1 MSAFKR
7 RLLILGLAIALL
19 LVAGTV
25 GFTVIEGWPPFDSFY
40 MAITTIATVGYRE
53 VHDLSHAGRIFNTA
67 LIVFGVT
74 TLFFA
79 INVMTQA
86 AIELEL
92 GEVFGKRRTKRMI
105 DKLEKHYIV
114 CGYGRVGRNAADE
127 LVRAGATLVV
137 VDRDPERVE
146 QAARSGVLSMA
157 GDATR
162 DETLAELG
170 VARASG
176 LVAALATD
184 ADNLFLILS
193 AKNLNPNLK
202 VSARVAEEGAEQ
214 KLRRAGA
221 DTVYAPYRHA
231 GQQLAAALV
240 RPHVVQF
247 LDVATQGVGPGIELE
262 QVRVAVNCEIAGKS
276 LRQLQVRSEL
286 GVIVLAIRK
295 AAGEMMF
302 NPPADATIEPGDFL
316 VVMGEHGNLHKLET
330 MLEGVDA

>member
-7 RLLILGLAIALL
+7 RFLYLGLAIALL
-19 LVAGTV
+19 LGFGTA
-25 GFTVIEGWPPFDSFY
+25 GFTLIEGWPPFDSFY
-40 MAITTIATVGYRE
+40 MTLTTITTVGYGEMR
-53 VHDLSHAGRIFNTA
+53 DLSLAGRVFNCV

-79 INVMTQA
+79 IGVMTQS
-86 AIELEL
+86 AIALEL
-92 GEVFGKRRTKRMI
+92 GELFGKRRTKRMI
-105 DKLEKHYIV
+105 DKLQRHYIV
-114 CGYGRVGRNAADE
+114 CGYGRVGRSAASE
-127 LVRAGATLVV
+127 LSRAGAPLVV

-146 QAARSGVLSMA
+146 QATRA
-157 GDATR
+157 GILAALGDSTR

-170 VARASG
+170 VARAKG

-193 AKNLNPNLK
+193 AKSLNPNLK
-202 VSARVAEEGAEQ
+202 VAARVGEEGAVE

-231 GQQLAAALV
+231 GQRLAAALV

-247 LDVATQGVGPGIELE
+247 LDAASQGVGPDIELE
-262 QVRVAVNCEIAGKS
+262 QVRVSPECEFAGKS
-276 LRQLQVRSEL
+276 LRQVQLRSEL

-295 AAGEMMF
+295 AAGEMTF
-302 NPPADATIEPGDFL
+302 NPPADATLEPGDFL
-316 VVMGEHGNLHKLET
+316 VVMGEHGNLRQLEAL
-330 MLEGVDA
+330 LEGARP